1 MSNISMKYC
10 IRICILFIGLIC
22 FSFQAN
28 VKKHESLEGKIIG
41 VKDGDTYVILKDKT
55 PITIRLAHIDCP
67 EKKQAYGQAAKKFGS
82 DFCFGKQVIVISD
95 GKKDRNGR
103 IIGEIF
109 FNQRCLNKDLVKNGL
124 AWHFNK
130 YSKSLEYSNLE
141 LEARKNKLGLWKD
154 INPIA
159 PWDWRKK

>member
-82 DFCFGKQVIVISD
+82 DFCFGK
-95 GKKDRNGR
+95 
-103 IIGEIF
+103 E
-109 FNQRCLNKDLVKNGL
+109 VK
-124 AWHFNK
+124 
-130 YSKSLEYSNLE
+130 
-141 LEARKNKLGLWKD
+141 
-154 INPIA
+154 
-159 PWDWRKK
+159 